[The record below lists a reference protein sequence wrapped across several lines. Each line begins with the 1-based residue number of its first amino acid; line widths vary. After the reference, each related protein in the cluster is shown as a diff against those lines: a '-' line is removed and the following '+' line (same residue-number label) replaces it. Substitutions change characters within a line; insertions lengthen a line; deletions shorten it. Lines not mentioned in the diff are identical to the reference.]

1 MCTIMNSEDIW
12 ISIIMPLILG
22 PLFVFLKT
30 LWDRSLEKKNRLK
43 KLQFDENVNNLKE
56 ELTLFYYPLYLNLL
70 NLYGLCFSI
79 PVENNCDEEEMY
91 SSSDSELSD
100 GEEHGHKHYRKRRCK
115 AYYKKNNKIETCR
128 NVIPHNVDSKMC
140 RTCRWKLVRGDLE
153 MGLLEESEIE
163 SEHENEVN
171 EANQLNDEIANLLPQ
186 NKNKI
191 TKRNKR
197 RRGSMFHQNI
207 FSRNNHNFQYTEQN
221 SIINGSESENENEQE
236 YQQESYERDSERESI
251 NESHEDNNREE
262 IRIIIPTITDQTT
275 QNLDDFIVESL
286 DLNLNLAKQF
296 KHLSVTLTQPCIA
309 AVEKTTEQYYVT
321 ISNIIG
327 ENIHRVEP
335 DTRLMS
341 HLIRFMKY
349 AKIKSIIYEHNLHTQ
364 DNCKPE
370 NLGVED
376 NTVKLL
382 THIEACIK
390 VKGKLLKQY
399 LKDGDI

>member
-1 MCTIMNSEDIW
+1 
-12 ISIIMPLILG
+12 MPLILG

-30 LWDRSLEKKNRLK
+30 LWDRSLEKKNRIK
-43 KLQFDENVNNLKE
+43 KMQFEENINNLKE

-115 AYYKKNNKIETCR
+115 AYYKKNNKIESCR

-163 SEHENEVN
+163 SEYENEVN
-171 EANQLNDEIANLLPQ
+171 DEITSLIPQ
-186 NKNKI
+186 NKKKI

-197 RRGSMFHQNI
+197 RRGSVFHQNI
-207 FSRNNHNFQYTEQN
+207 FLRNNHNFQYTQQN
-221 SIINGSESENENEQE
+221 SNINESESGNENEAE
-236 YQQESYERDSERESI
+236 YEQESNGESEHESEIGSI
-251 NESHEDNNREE
+251 NESHGENNREE
-262 IRIIIPTITDQTT
+262 IRINIPTITDQTT
-275 QNLDDFIVESL
+275 QNLNDLIVESL

-296 KHLSVTLTQPCIA
+296 KHLSVTLTQPCITA
-309 AVEKTTEQYYVT
+309 IEKTTEQYYVT
-321 ISNIIG
+321 ITNIIE

-335 DTRLMS
+335 DTKLMT

-390 VKGKLLKQY
+390 VKGKLLKQS